1 MMRRA
6 GETGLP
12 ASSALTPPHEAYRT
26 NRFMVALLAVA
37 VATALKLVVQPL
49 ARGDE
54 ASLGFF
60 AAVMFAAWYGGLAPG
75 LVATAASAIV
85 SDYLFLR
92 PLYTFPLHAA
102 SDWTRLIQFL
112 AEGSLISAMG
122 GSLRRAWAR
131 ADADKQRAEAAN
143 RAKDRFLATVSHE
156 LRTPLNSILGWTQY
170 LRLSGPVTDEERVE
184 GLAVIES
191 SARSQSKLIE
201 DLLDVARITAGKI
214 RLTMRPVDPA
224 RIVKTALQTVQ
235 PVAEVKGVMLKA
247 ELEDAGL
254 VSGDA
259 DRLQQVVWNLLSN
272 AIKFTPAGG
281 SVQAHLTRAQAHA
294 RIIVSD
300 TGAGIRREFLPHLF
314 ERFEQADP
322 SGARHGGLGLGLAI
336 VRHLVELHGGTV
348 AAHSAGENRGAS
360 FIVEIPILA
369 NATAHSSANLKPSLQ
384 ISPQH

>member
-122 GSLRRAWAR
+122 GSLRRALGSCGCG
-131 ADADKQRAEAAN
+131 QAA
-143 RAKDRFLATVSHE
+143 
-156 LRTPLNSILGWTQY
+156 G
-170 LRLSGPVTDEERVE
+170 
-184 GLAVIES
+184 
-191 SARSQSKLIE
+191 
-201 DLLDVARITAGKI
+201 
-214 RLTMRPVDPA
+214 
-224 RIVKTALQTVQ
+224 
-235 PVAEVKGVMLKA
+235 
-247 ELEDAGL
+247 
-254 VSGDA
+254 
-259 DRLQQVVWNLLSN
+259 
-272 AIKFTPAGG
+272 
-281 SVQAHLTRAQAHA
+281 
-294 RIIVSD
+294 
-300 TGAGIRREFLPHLF
+300 
-314 ERFEQADP
+314 
-322 SGARHGGLGLGLAI
+322 
-336 VRHLVELHGGTV
+336 
-348 AAHSAGENRGAS
+348 
-360 FIVEIPILA
+360 
-369 NATAHSSANLKPSLQ
+369 
-384 ISPQH
+384 